1 MSGDGIRR
9 RDFLK
14 TATLLT
20 ASAVVSVNRGGVAW
34 AQGAPSGHAPFAQGL
49 KRQFSLAHLT
59 VLGCAPPEMTYIAA
73 RAGYDFVSFRLIYM
87 GLAGEANYDLSRNP
101 VMLRQTKTALSAT
114 GLKLLD
120 IEVARIADQTDP
132 KAYLAQMETAA
143 ELGGRYVLASGWAAD
158 RQFTIDCF
166 GGLCDLARPL
176 GLTVVLEFVT
186 FATARTLADALAIV
200 GGAGRPNSGILV
212 DMLHFSRSRVAPPE
226 LDGLPAHLFPYSHL
240 CDAPAD
246 IPATKD
252 GLIKT
257 AREERLYPGEGGID
271 IAAILNRLPVG
282 PCSLE
287 IPHLEK
293 VKEIGYAEHAFRCL
307 QQARTYLEAH
317 PRG

>member
-1 MSGDGIRR
+1 
-9 RDFLK
+9 
-14 TATLLT
+14 
-20 ASAVVSVNRGGVAW
+20 
-34 AQGAPSGHAPFAQGL
+34 
-49 KRQFSLAHLT
+49 
-59 VLGCAPPEMTYIAA
+59 MTYIAA

-101 VMLRQTKTALSAT
+101 AMLRQTKTALAST

-120 IEVARIADQTDP
+120 IEVARIADNTDP
-132 KAYLAQMETAA
+132 KAYRAPMETAA
-143 ELGGRYVLASGWAAD
+143 ELGGKYVLASGWAAD

-166 GGLCDLARPL
+166 GQLCDLARPL

-186 FATARTLADALAIV
+186 FATARTLADALTIV
-200 GGAGRPNSGILV
+200 RGAGRPNSGILV
-212 DMLHFSRSRVAPPE
+212 DMLHFSRSRVAPQE
-226 LDGLPAHLFPYSHL
+226 LDGLPAHLFPYTHL

-246 IPATKD
+246 IPTTNE

-271 IAAILNRLPVG
+271 IPAILNRLPIG

-307 QQARTYLEAH
+307 QQARAFVDAH